1 MNAQLL
7 HIVYVSRRKDFFKRL
22 CFLLYKYM
30 ELGYYITMDIID
42 KLYVRAK
49 AKRGTI
55 LLPEAVLDERVMKA
69 CKMIVADAFC
79 NLVVIGQREQFPVE
93 IKNSPY
99 VKIIDIAKY
108 PRMDEMVDL
117 FIEKRKKNNYTREQ
131 ALDIL
136 ADPSYFGAMLVEMGE
151 ADGMVIGAYYT
162 SADALR
168 PALQLIKGKKGQRV
182 VGSML
187 IDRDDFVEPY
197 LYMDVSLNENPDQ
210 QQLAEIAIAGADFY
224 YNVINR
230 DPKVA
235 FMSYSTFG
243 SAESDMVLKVRN
255 ATQIAKDINSKYI
268 IEGEMQFDAAVVP
281 EVARTKCPSSKIM
294 GKANVFVFPDLNCGN
309 IAYKISQR
317 LGGCKATG
325 PIMINFN
332 HPVNDLSRGCSVN
345 DIYNTVII
353 TKLQIEER

>member
-1 MNAQLL
+1 
-7 HIVYVSRRKDFFKRL
+7 
-22 CFLLYKYM
+22 
-30 ELGYYITMDIID
+30 MDIID
-42 KLYVRAK
+42 KLYLK
-49 AKRGTI
+49 AKPKKGTI
-55 LLPEAVLDERVMKA
+55 LLPEAVLDDRVMKA
-69 CKMIVADAFC
+69 CKMIAADAFC
-79 NLVVIGQREQFPVE
+79 NIVVIGKKEQFPVE
-93 IKNSPY
+93 LKNSPY
-99 VKIIDIAKY
+99 VRIIDPDTYLRI
-108 PRMDEMVDL
+108 DEMVDL
-117 FIEKRKKNNYTREQ
+117 FIEKRKKNNYTIDQ

-136 ADPSYFGAMLVEMGE
+136 ADPRYFGTMLIEMGE

-168 PALQLIKGKKGQRV
+168 PALQIIKGKKGQRV
-182 VGSML
+182 VGAML

-210 QQLAEIAIAGADFY
+210 QQLAEIGVAGADFY

-243 SAESDMVLKVRN
+243 SAESDIVLKVRN
-255 ATQIAKDINSKYI
+255 ATEIARGNSGYI

-281 EVARTKCPSSKIM
+281 EVARAKCPSSKIM

-317 LGGCKATG
+317 LGGCTATG

-345 DIYNTVII
+345 DIYNTVVI
-353 TKLQIEER
+353 TKLQIEV

>member
-1 MNAQLL
+1 
-7 HIVYVSRRKDFFKRL
+7 
-22 CFLLYKYM
+22 M
-30 ELGYYITMDIID
+30 ELGYYISMDIID
-42 KLYVRAK
+42 KLYMRAK
-49 AKRGTI
+49 AKKGTI
-55 LLPEAVLDERVMKA
+55 VLPEAILDERVMKA

-79 NLVVIGQREQFPVE
+79 NLVVIGQKEQFPVE
-93 IKNSPY
+93 LKNSSY
-99 VKIIDIAKY
+99 VKIINPATY
-108 PRMDEMVDL
+108 SRMDEMVDL
-117 FIEKRKKNNYTREQ
+117 FIEKRKKNNYTRDQ
-131 ALDIL
+131 ALDIVME
-136 ADPSYFGAMLVEMGE
+136 PSYFGAMLVEMGE

-168 PALQLIKGKKGQRV
+168 PALQIIKGKKGQRV

-197 LYMDVSLNENPDQ
+197 LYMDVSLNEKPYQ
-210 QQLAEIAIAGADFY
+210 QQLSEIAIAGADFY
-224 YNVINR
+224 HNVINR

-243 SAESDMVLKVRN
+243 SAESDMVLKMRN
-255 ATQIAKDINSKYI
+255 AAQIAKQNCNYI
-268 IEGEMQFDAAVVP
+268 VEGEMQFDAAVVP
-281 EVARTKCPSSKIM
+281 EVARTKCPGSQIM

-345 DIYNTVII
+345 DIYNTVVI
-353 TKLQIEER
+353 TKLQIEGDN

>member
-1 MNAQLL
+1 
-7 HIVYVSRRKDFFKRL
+7 
-22 CFLLYKYM
+22 
-30 ELGYYITMDIID
+30 MDIID
-42 KLYVRAK
+42 KLYMRAK
-49 AKRGTI
+49 AKKGTI
-55 LLPEAVLDERVMKA
+55 VLPEAVLDERVMKA
-69 CKMIVADAFC
+69 CKMIVSDAFC
-79 NLVVIGQREQFPVE
+79 NLVLIGQKEQFPVE
-93 IKNSPY
+93 LKNSPY
-99 VKIIDIAKY
+99 VKIVNPATY
-108 PRMDEMVDL
+108 SRMDEMLDL

-131 ALDIL
+131 ALDIVME
-136 ADPSYFGAMLVEMGE
+136 PSYFGTMLVEMGE

-168 PALQLIKGKKGQRV
+168 PALQIIKGKKGQRV
-182 VGSML
+182 VGSMI

-224 YNVINR
+224 HNVINR

-243 SAESDMVLKVRN
+243 SAESDMVLKMRN
-255 ATQIAKDINSKYI
+255 AAQIAKENSDYI

-281 EVARTKCPSSKIM
+281 EVARTKCPSSKIL

-345 DIYNTVII
+345 DIYNAVVI
-353 TKLQIEER
+353 TKLQIEGEK